1 MSGTLC
7 TATKEAERA
16 TGPKLIFS
24 RQLKRKNCRDVCDGL
39 ADPVL
44 HQRRQN
50 QSSKIHWSNFGLCL
64 RFIPLL
70 FYAVVLLTTDWR
82 NAPLFVYVCFGLLLS
97 LSFFS
102 IVAVAIKRLH
112 DRDKVGWWAVPF
124 VILPG
129 LLSSAASDLVIRS
142 LAPYFMHA
150 LACYCCGALSSW
162 PVYVAHLVRTSLG
175 PILCNLDQ
183 C

>member
-1 MSGTLC
+1 M
-7 TATKEAERA
+7 
-16 TGPKLIFS
+16 
-24 RQLKRKNCRDVCDGL
+24 CDGL

-129 LLSSAASDLVIRS
+129 LLSSAASDLVTPFAGAVLYS
-142 LAPYFMHA
+142 CSGLLLLWGFVE
-150 LACYCCGALSSW
+150 LACLRGT
-162 PVYVAHLVRTSLG
+162 PG
-175 PILCNLDQ
+175 PNKFGPDPLQSGSVLNQ
-183 C
+183 